1 MTSRAPSLRRG
12 FTLIELLVVLAI
24 IAIAATLVGPLAFTQ
39 YENSQRTAE
48 REQLLRLINEYTFAA
63 YSRNQNF
70 TLTTANTDFS
80 IEKGQPSLALGGTPQ
95 GGQPFLGEN
104 GSGIK
109 VIFEYLE
116 FPEQRIY
123 LNRHGFWQPNELR
136 WYEGD
141 NERSVQLN
149 MRLIESGEEGDD
161 AQAD

>member
-12 FTLIELLVVLAI
+12 FTLIELLVVMAI
-24 IAIAATLVGPLAFTQ
+24 IAIAATLVGPLAFAQ
-39 YENSQRTAE
+39 YESSQRTAE
-48 REQLLRLINEYTFAA
+48 REQLLRLINEYTFNA

-70 TLTTANTDFS
+70 TLTTANTELHL
-80 IEKGQPSLALGGTPQ
+80 EKGQPTLAGGPTPQ
-95 GGQPFLGEN
+95 GGQPFLEGN
-104 GSGIK
+104 GRDIN
-109 VIFEYLE
+109 VMFEYLA

-136 WYEGD
+136 WFEGD

-149 MRLIESGEEGDD
+149 MRLLESGEEGDD